1 MQFLRAFSFIVLV
14 AFLAACDQTPP
25 SKGEPGPQGLP
36 GERGSTGTSW
46 PRRSFSCSCR
56 SDVSRAYD
64 PSQLRC
70 RLLRRGVQRG

>member
-36 GERGSTGTSW
+36 GERAVHRDLLAPPEFQLLLSV
-46 PRRSFSCSCR
+46 RRLTC
-56 SDVSRAYD
+56 V
-64 PSQLRC
+64 
-70 RLLRRGVQRG
+70 